1 MSNAVPGYVLAV
13 AHLRDTLEETANAL
27 AHAHLESLLTCEARI
42 ESALMQLPTHGLS
55 ADARS
60 MVVAE
65 VELARA
71 ALIRCRR
78 LGQALDEFVRL
89 GLATQAA
96 GSGYGRDS
104 GYPVSHLHS
113 LNTTA

>member
-1 MSNAVPGYVLAV
+1 MSSAVPGHVLAV
-13 AHLRDTLEETANAL
+13 AHLRDTLEETAHAL
-27 AHAHLESLLTCEARI
+27 AHAHLESLLTCEAKI
-42 ESALMQLPTHGLS
+42 ETALMQLPTQGLS
-55 ADARS
+55 ADVRG

-71 ALIRCRR
+71 ALVRCRR

-89 GLATQAA
+89 GLAAQAA

-104 GYPVSHLHS
+104 GYPASRLHS